1 MAGEKDMVRKAR
13 SRAMLAHFTSPR
25 LSIAQRFAAGKQL
38 REQVPRESHAL
49 LPEVLP
55 GRDPI
60 AVLKAQA
67 ATRLQKLVPVRH
79 ARMQT
84 SPFAFLRGAAAIMA
98 ADLVDTPRSGLMVQA
113 CGDMHVAN
121 IGLYASAER
130 NLVLAINDFDETHLG
145 PWEWD
150 LKRLAAS
157 ALVAAEYI
165 GADAARQREAAR
177 MIAASYRIRLR
188 EYGKMGFMRVWYD
201 HIDQST
207 VLDAFSTDAHQRI
220 EATFLKARGR
230 NHLQVLGKMTDLV
243 DDQHRIREIHPFVI
257 RETHTED
264 GEPVYEVL
272 GELLEAYL
280 DSLPEDRRI
289 LLQRYRVVDVAR
301 KVVGV
306 GSVGTRCW
314 VILLTGADDD
324 DPLFLQV
331 KEAQPSVLAPY
342 FTSADDSGSQG
353 RRVVRGQRMI
363 QGSPD
368 IFLGWCELKGRHFYV
383 RQLRDMKGGIDISP
397 GAVKPRHFVEYCQ
410 LCGWALALAHAKSG
424 DAAQIAGYLGKSEVM
439 DEAIADFAVAYG
451 QRTRDDHAT
460 LLAAIA
466 RGDLPV
472 ASEMR

>member
-1 MAGEKDMVRKAR
+1 
-13 SRAMLAHFTSPR
+13 
-25 LSIAQRFAAGKQL
+25 
-38 REQVPRESHAL
+38 
-49 LPEVLP
+49 
-55 GRDPI
+55 
-60 AVLKAQA
+60 
-67 ATRLQKLVPVRH
+67 
-79 ARMQT
+79 
-84 SPFAFLRGAAAIMA
+84 
-98 ADLVDTPRSGLMVQA
+98 MVQA

-130 NLVLAINDFDETHLG
+130 HLVLAINDFDETHLG

-157 ALVAAEYI
+157 ALVAAEYL
-165 GADAARQREAAR
+165 GADVARQREAAR
-177 MIAASYRIRLR
+177 VIAASYRTKLR
-188 EYGKMGFMRVWYD
+188 EYGKMGFMQVWYD
-201 HIDQST
+201 RLDQSA
-207 VLDAFSTDAHQRI
+207 VLDAFSADAHKKV
-220 EATFLKARGR
+220 EASFAKARGR
-230 NHLQVLGKMTDLV
+230 DHLQVLGKMTDLV
-243 DDQHRIREIHPFVI
+243 DDQHRIRELHPFVI

-264 GEPVYEVL
+264 GEPVYDVL

-280 DSLPEDRRI
+280 ASLPEDRRI
-289 LLQRYRVVDVAR
+289 LLQRYRILDVVR

-314 VILLTGADDD
+314 VMLLTGADDD

-342 FTSADDSGSQG
+342 FTSEDDSGSQG

-368 IFLGWCELKGRHFYV
+368 IFLGWCELRGRHFYV
-383 RQLRDMKGGIDISP
+383 RQLRDMKGGIDITP
-397 GAVKPRHFVEYCQ
+397 GVVKPRHFVEYCQ

-424 DAAQIAGYLGKSEVM
+424 DAAQIAGYMGKSEVM

-451 QRTRDDHAT
+451 QRTRDDHRL

-472 ASEMR
+472 ASEAR

>member
-1 MAGEKDMVRKAR
+1 MAKPSK
-13 SRAMLAHFTSPR
+13 SRAMLQHFTAPR
-25 LSIAQRFAAGKQL
+25 LSIAERFAAGKAL
-38 REQVPRESHAL
+38 REQIPRESHAL
-49 LPEVLP
+49 LPEPAP

-67 ATRLQKLVPVRH
+67 LTRLAQLVPVRH
-79 ARMQT
+79 ARMQE

-98 ADLVDTPRSGLMVQA
+98 GDLAATPRTGLMVQA

-157 ALVAAEYI
+157 ALVAAQHL
-165 GADAARQREAAR
+165 GADPARQREAASR
-177 MIAASYRIRLR
+177 VVAGYRTKLR
-188 EYGKMGFMRVWYD
+188 EYGKMGFMEVWYD
-201 HIDQST
+201 RLDQAS
-207 VLDAFSTDAHQRI
+207 VLDAFSADAHKRV
-220 EATFLKARGR
+220 EASFAKARGR
-230 NHLQVLGKMTDLV
+230 DHLQVLDKMTDLV
-243 DDQHRIREIHPFVI
+243 DEQHRIREIHPFVI

-280 DSLPEDRRI
+280 ASLPADRRI
-289 LLQRYRVVDVAR
+289 LLKRYRILDVVR

-314 VILLTGADDD
+314 VILLSGADDD

-342 FTSADDSGSQG
+342 FDSEEDGGSQG
-353 RRVVRGQRMI
+353 RRVVRGQRLI

-368 IFLGWCELKGRHFYV
+368 IFLGWCELRGRHFYV
-383 RQLRDMKGGIDISP
+383 RQLRDMKGGINITP
-397 GAVKPRHFVEYCQ
+397 GEVKPRHFVEYCQ

-424 DAAQIAGYLGKSEVM
+424 DAAQIAGYLGKSTVM
-439 DEAIADFAVAYG
+439 DEAIADFAEAYG
-451 QRTRDDHAT
+451 ERTREDHAR

-466 RGDLPV
+466 RGELPV
-472 ASEMR
+472 ASEAR

>member
-1 MAGEKDMVRKAR
+1 MAKPSK
-13 SRAMLAHFTSPR
+13 SQAMLQHFTAPR
-25 LSIAQRFAAGKQL
+25 STIAERFAAGKLL

-49 LPEVLP
+49 LPEP
-55 GRDPI
+55 SPERDPI

-79 ARMQT
+79 ARMQE

-98 ADLVDTPRSGLMVQA
+98 ADLVDTPRTGLMVQA

-157 ALVAAEYI
+157 ALVAADYL
-165 GADAARQREAAR
+165 GADAGRQREAAR
-177 MIAASYRIRLR
+177 MVVAGYRTRLR

-201 HIDQST
+201 RIDQAS
-207 VLDAFSTDAHQRI
+207 VLDAFSADAHQRV
-220 EATFLKARGR
+220 EASFLKARGR
-230 NHLQVLGKMTDLV
+230 DNLQVLGKMTDLV
-243 DDQHRIREIHPFVI
+243 DNQHRIRELHPFVI

-264 GEPVYEVL
+264 GQPVYEVL

-280 DSLPEDRRI
+280 SSLPEDRRI
-289 LLQRYRVVDVAR
+289 LLQRYRILDVAR

-331 KEAQPSVLAPY
+331 KEAQHSVLAPY
-342 FTSADDSGSQG
+342 FRSEDESGSQG

-368 IFLGWCELKGRHFYV
+368 IFLGWCELQGRHFYV
-383 RQLRDMKGGIDISP
+383 RQLRDMKGGIDITP
-397 GAVKPRHFVEYCQ
+397 GEVKVRHFIEYCQ

-451 QRTRDDHAT
+451 QRTREDHRL

-466 RGDLPV
+466 RGELPV
-472 ASEMR
+472 ASEAR

>member
-1 MAGEKDMVRKAR
+1 MTRKAK
-13 SRAMLAHFTSPR
+13 SQAMLLHFTAPR
-25 LSIAQRFAAGKQL
+25 RTIAERFAAGKAL
-38 REQVPRESHAL
+38 REQVPRESHAQ
-49 LPEVLP
+49 LPDPDPV
-55 GRDPI
+55 RDPVT
-60 AVLKAQA
+60 VLKAQA
-67 ATRLQKLVPVRH
+67 LTRLQQLVPVRH
-79 ARMQT
+79 ARMQE

-98 ADLVDTPRSGLMVQA
+98 ADLVATPRSGLMVQA

-130 NLVLAINDFDETHLG
+130 NLVMAINDFDETHLG

-157 ALVAAEYI
+157 ALVAADYL
-165 GADAARQREAAR
+165 GADAARQRDAAR
-177 MIAASYRIRLR
+177 MVAAGYRTKLR
-188 EYGKMGFMRVWYD
+188 EYGKLGFMQVWYD
-201 HIDQST
+201 RIDQAS
-207 VLDAFSTDAHQRI
+207 VLHAFSADAHKRV
-220 EATFLKARGR
+220 EATFAKARGR
-230 NHLQVLGKMTDLV
+230 DRLQVLGKMTDLV
-243 DDQHRIREIHPFVI
+243 DDQHRIRELHPFVI

-264 GEPVYEVL
+264 GEPVYDVL

-280 DSLPEDRRI
+280 ASLPEDRRI
-289 LLQRYRVVDVAR
+289 LLQRYRILDVVR

-314 VILLTGADDD
+314 VILLSGADDD

-342 FTSADDSGSQG
+342 FHSEEDSGSQG

-368 IFLGWCELKGRHFYV
+368 IFLGWCELRGRHFYV
-383 RQLRDMKGGIDISP
+383 RQLRDMKGGIDITP
-397 GAVKPRHFVEYCQ
+397 GVVKVRHFIEYCQ

-424 DAAQIAGYLGKSEVM
+424 DAAQIAGYMGKSEVM

-451 QRTRDDHAT
+451 QRTREDHAT

-472 ASEMR
+472 ASEAR

>member
-1 MAGEKDMVRKAR
+1 MAKQSK
-13 SRAMLAHFTSPR
+13 SQAMLVHFTASR
-25 LSIAQRFAAGKQL
+25 LSIEERFAAGKAL

-49 LPEVLP
+49 LPDHDPE
-55 GRDPI
+55 RDPI

-67 ATRLQKLVPVRH
+67 LTRLQRLVPVRH
-79 ARMQT
+79 ARMQE

-98 ADLVDTPRSGLMVQA
+98 ADLVATPRSGLMVQA

-130 NLVLAINDFDETHLG
+130 NLVMAINDFDETHLG

-157 ALVAAEYI
+157 ALVAAEYL
-165 GADAARQREAAR
+165 GADPARQREAAR
-177 MIAASYRIRLR
+177 MVAAGYRTKLR
-188 EYGKMGFMRVWYD
+188 EYGKMGFMQVWYD
-201 HIDQST
+201 RIDQSA
-207 VLDAFSTDAHQRI
+207 VLDAFSADAHKKV
-220 EATFLKARGR
+220 EASFAKARGR
-230 NHLQVLGKMTDLV
+230 DHLQVLGKMTDLV
-243 DDQHRIREIHPFVI
+243 DDQHRIRELHPFVI

-264 GEPVYEVL
+264 GEPVYDVL

-280 DSLPEDRRI
+280 ASLPEDRRI
-289 LLQRYRVVDVAR
+289 LLKRYRILDVVR

-314 VILLTGADDD
+314 VILLSGADDD

-342 FTSADDSGSQG
+342 FTSEEDSGSQG

-368 IFLGWCELKGRHFYV
+368 IFLGWCELRGRHFYV
-383 RQLRDMKGGIDISP
+383 RQLRDMKGGIDITP
-397 GAVKPRHFVEYCQ
+397 GVVKPRHFVEYCQ

-424 DAAQIAGYLGKSEVM
+424 DAARIAGYMGKSEVM
-439 DEAIADFAVAYG
+439 DEAIADFAEAYG
-451 QRTRDDHAT
+451 ERTREDHRL

-472 ASEMR
+472 ASEAR

>member
-1 MAGEKDMVRKAR
+1 MARK
-13 SRAMLAHFTSPR
+13 SKSQAMLLHFTAPR
-25 LSIAQRFAAGKQL
+25 SSIEERFAAGKQL
-38 REQVPRESHAL
+38 REQVPRESHAQL
-49 LPEVLP
+49 PPVLPE
-55 GRDPI
+55 RDPI

-67 ATRLQKLVPVRH
+67 TTRLQQLVPVRH
-79 ARMQT
+79 ARMQE

-98 ADLVDTPRSGLMVQA
+98 ADLVATPRTGLMVQA

-157 ALVAAEYI
+157 ALVAADYL

-177 MIAASYRIRLR
+177 MIAVGYRTRLR

-201 HIDQST
+201 RLDQES
-207 VLDAFSTDAHQRI
+207 VLNTFSADAHRRV
-220 EATFLKARGR
+220 EATFAKARGR

-243 DDQHRIREIHPFVI
+243 DDQHRIREIYPFVI

-264 GEPVYEVL
+264 GEPVYDVL

-280 DSLPEDRRI
+280 ASLPADRRI
-289 LLQRYRVVDVAR
+289 LLQRYRVVDVVR

-342 FTSADDSGSQG
+342 FTSEDDGDSQG
-353 RRVVRGQRMI
+353 RRVVRGQRLI

-368 IFLGWCELKGRHFYV
+368 IFLGWCELRGRHFYV
-383 RQLRDMKGGIDISP
+383 RQLRDMKGGIDITP
-397 GAVKPRHFVEYCQ
+397 GMVKTRHFVEYCQ

-424 DAAQIAGYLGKSEVM
+424 DAAQIAGYMGKSAEM
-439 DEAIADFAVAYG
+439 DEAIADFAMAYG
-451 QRTRDDHAT
+451 QRTREDHAT
-460 LLAAIA
+460 LREAIA
-466 RGDLPV
+466 RGELPV
-472 ASEMR
+472 ASEAR

>member
-1 MAGEKDMVRKAR
+1 MTRKAT
-13 SRAMLAHFTSPR
+13 SRAILAHFTTPR
-25 LSIAQRFAAGKQL
+25 LSIAQRFAAGKAL
-38 REQVPRESHAL
+38 REQFPREAHSW
-49 LPEVLP
+49 LPP
-55 GRDPI
+55 APYDRDPI

-67 ATRLQKLVPVRH
+67 ATRLKQLVPVRH
-79 ARMQT
+79 ARMQE

-98 ADLVDTPRSGLMVQA
+98 GDLVATSHSGLMVQA

-157 ALVAAEYI
+157 ALVAAEYL

-177 MIAASYRIRLR
+177 MIATGYRTKLR

-201 HIDQST
+201 HIEQAS
-207 VLDAFSTDAHQRI
+207 VLDAFSVDAHRRVK
-220 EATFLKARGR
+220 ATFAKARSR

-243 DDQHRIREIHPFVI
+243 DDQHRIRELHPFVI

-280 DSLPEDRRI
+280 ASLPEDRRI
-289 LLQRYRVVDVAR
+289 LLRRYRVVDVAR

-342 FTSADDSGSQG
+342 FTSEDDSGNQG

-368 IFLGWCELKGRHFYV
+368 IFLGWCDLRGRHFYV
-383 RQLRDMKGGIDISP
+383 RQLRDMKGGIDITP
-397 GAVKPRHFVEYCQ
+397 GMVKPRHFVEYCQ

-451 QRTRDDHAT
+451 QRTREDHAL

-466 RGDLPV
+466 RGELPV
-472 ASEMR
+472 ASEAR

>member
-1 MAGEKDMVRKAR
+1 MAKPSK
-13 SRAMLAHFTSPR
+13 SQAMLMHFTAPR
-25 LSIAQRFAAGKQL
+25 LSIEERFAAGKQL
-38 REQVPRESHAL
+38 RDRVPRESHCL
-49 LPEVLP
+49 LPDP
-55 GRDPI
+55 SHGRDPI

-67 ATRLQKLVPVRH
+67 ATRVQRLVPVRH
-79 ARMQT
+79 ARMQE

-98 ADLVDTPRSGLMVQA
+98 ADLVDTPRTGLMVQA

-130 NLVLAINDFDETHLG
+130 NLVLAINDFDETHIG

-157 ALVAAEYI
+157 ALVAADFL
-165 GADAARQREAAR
+165 GASAARQREAAR
-177 MIAASYRIRLR
+177 MTVAGYRTRLR
-188 EYGKMGFMRVWYD
+188 EYGKMGFMHVWYD
-201 HIDQST
+201 RIDQAS
-207 VLDAFSTDAHQRI
+207 VLHSFSEDAHRSV
-220 EATFLKARGR
+220 EAAFAKARGR

-280 DSLPEDRRI
+280 ASLPEDRRI
-289 LLQRYRVVDVAR
+289 LLRRYRVVDVVR

-342 FTSADDSGSQG
+342 FTSEDDSGSQG
-353 RRVVRGQRMI
+353 RRVVRGQRLI

-368 IFLGWCELKGRHFYV
+368 IFLGWCELRGRHFYV
-383 RQLRDMKGGIDISP
+383 RQLRDMKGGIDITP
-397 GAVKPRHFVEYCQ
+397 GMVRPRHFVEYCQ

-424 DAAQIAGYLGKSEVM
+424 DAARIAGYLGKSDVM
-439 DEAIADFAVAYG
+439 DEAIAEFAVAYG
-451 QRTRDDHAT
+451 QRTREDHRR
-460 LLAAIA
+460 LQAAIA
-466 RGDLPV
+466 LGELPV
-472 ASEMR
+472 ASEAR

>member
-1 MAGEKDMVRKAR
+1 MAKPSK
-13 SRAMLAHFTSPR
+13 SQAMLMHFTAPR
-25 LSIAQRFAAGKQL
+25 LSIEERFAAGKQL
-38 REQVPRESHAL
+38 RDRVPRESHCL
-49 LPEVLP
+49 LPDP
-55 GRDPI
+55 SHGRDPI

-67 ATRLQKLVPVRH
+67 ATRVQRLVPVRH
-79 ARMQT
+79 ARMQE

-98 ADLVDTPRSGLMVQA
+98 ADLVDTPRTGLMVQA

-130 NLVLAINDFDETHLG
+130 NLVLAINDFDETHIG

-150 LKRLAAS
+150 LKRLATS
-157 ALVAAEYI
+157 ALVAADFL
-165 GADAARQREAAR
+165 GASAARQREAAR
-177 MIAASYRIRLR
+177 MTVAGYRTRLR
-188 EYGKMGFMRVWYD
+188 EYGKMGFMHVWYD
-201 HIDQST
+201 RIDQAS
-207 VLDAFSTDAHQRI
+207 VLHAFSEDAHRSV
-220 EATFLKARGR
+220 EAAFAKARGR

-280 DSLPEDRRI
+280 ASLPEDRRI
-289 LLQRYRVVDVAR
+289 LLRRYRVVDVVR

-342 FTSADDSGSQG
+342 FTSEDDSGSQG
-353 RRVVRGQRMI
+353 RRVVRGQRLI

-368 IFLGWCELKGRHFYV
+368 IFLGWCELRGRHFYV
-383 RQLRDMKGGIDISP
+383 RQLRDMKGGIDITP
-397 GAVKPRHFVEYCQ
+397 GMVRPRHFVEYCQ

-424 DAAQIAGYLGKSEVM
+424 DAARIAGYLGKSDVM
-439 DEAIADFAVAYG
+439 DEAIAEFAVAYG
-451 QRTRDDHAT
+451 QRTREDHRR
-460 LLAAIA
+460 LQAAIA
-466 RGDLPV
+466 LGELPV
-472 ASEMR
+472 ASEAR

>member
-1 MAGEKDMVRKAR
+1 MAKPSK
-13 SRAMLAHFTSPR
+13 SQAMLLHFTAPR
-25 LSIAQRFAAGKQL
+25 STIAERFAAGKQL
-38 REQVPRESHAL
+38 RERVPRESHAQL
-49 LPEVLP
+49 PPPLPE
-55 GRDPI
+55 RDPI
-60 AVLKAQA
+60 AVLKYQA
-67 ATRLQKLVPVRH
+67 TTRLQRLVPVRH
-79 ARMQT
+79 ARMQE

-98 ADLVDTPRSGLMVQA
+98 ADLAATPRSGLMVQA

-150 LKRLAAS
+150 LKRLASS
-157 ALVAAEYI
+157 ALVAADYL

-177 MIAASYRIRLR
+177 VIASSYRSRLR
-188 EYGKMGFMRVWYD
+188 EYGKLGFMRVWYD
-201 HIDQST
+201 RIDQAS
-207 VLDAFSTDAHQRI
+207 VLHAFSEDAHHRI

-264 GEPVYEVL
+264 GQPVYEVL

-280 DSLPEDRRI
+280 ASLPEDRRI
-289 LLQRYRVVDVAR
+289 LLQRYRVVDVVR

-342 FTSADDSGSQG
+342 FTSEDDSGSQG

-368 IFLGWCELKGRHFYV
+368 IFLGWCELRGRHFYV
-383 RQLRDMKGGIDISP
+383 RQLRDMKGGIDITP
-397 GAVKPRHFVEYCQ
+397 GVVKVRHFIEYCQ

-424 DAAQIAGYLGKSEVM
+424 DAAQIAGYMGKSEVM

-451 QRTRDDHAT
+451 QRTREDHRL

-472 ASEMR
+472 ASEAR